1 MYFSTETPQTPQTEQ
16 TVRFEV
22 PRDATAGYVN
32 NQRETFEFQFDGV
45 LRPDAGQDEVF
56 DRVAAKPVLGALDGL
71 NGTVFAYGQTG
82 SGKTFTIT
90 GGAERYVDRGI
101 VPRAVTRLFS
111 EITKRAN
118 DGATYE
124 VTVSY
129 VEVYNDQAYDLL
141 FDAVEN
147 EARSGVDDRAR
158 ETTTK
163 RGETPKDTSDVLN
176 TRVLNT
182 RSPNLNPNDSSSSFL
197 PKVALLEDDDG
208 VIHARGCSAHRAGS
222 EEEALNLLF
231 LGDVN
236 RAVAETPMN
245 LQSSRSH
252 CVFTMLVE
260 RREPGA
266 LTVRRGKLNLVDL
279 AGSERIGKSGVG
291 GGALREAKH
300 INLSLHALEKVVVAL
315 SDGDPHVP
323 YRDSVMTM
331 LLKDS
336 LGGNCAT
343 AMVATVS
350 PEFEHVFEGIST
362 CRFALRIASV
372 RNFQFANE
380 ETDPKLVIKRL
391 REENRALREELKLAR
406 GDADGGRE
414 TLTESEL
421 ARLRGDVE
429 RFCGD
434 DDAPPEALDLGGSVL
449 KIRAAM
455 GFFRKLVN
463 AARASGCTKPS
474 HGVYETGTNDND
486 NESTEAA
493 RLADVVRRRDDEI
506 KALVAMLEKRD
517 AGKTPPEATRRVS
530 TLGGS
535 DAGTGDEPSS
545 SISAKPPVKP
555 STPEATPEATL
566 HLPPRRR
573 FADRNAAFEHFK
585 RAHAARGAVEAN
597 KKTLREQ
604 YATAKKLG
612 EAVNA
617 SRTAIASMKS
627 DIEKARV
634 KRAFFAEE
642 PTACDTGDHAHDE
655 TRTAYGDSNET
666 RALLQKVDEEKRAY
680 KKNYDALRDL
690 KKEIERVQSMLE
702 RSRGR
707 VMREFEDWFGEG
719 DSDGTRDAGDGDAG
733 VPSTGNAEAD
743 ADIAAFYAARRKLL
757 RSSREPSSRGSSRG
771 GSSSRGSSESS
782 FGVLEQ

>member
-1 MYFSTETPQTPQTEQ
+1 M
-16 TVRFEV
+16 
-22 PRDATAGYVN
+22 
-32 NQRETFEFQFDGV
+32 
-45 LRPDAGQDEVF
+45 F
-56 DRVAAKPVLGALDGL
+56 DRVAAKPTLGALDGL

-90 GGAERYVDRGI
+90 GGTERYVDRGI
-101 VPRAVTRLFS
+101 VPRAVTKLFS
-111 EITKRAN
+111 EIARRAN

-141 FDAVEN
+141 FDGAN
-147 EARSGVDDRAR
+147 GGSGDDR
-158 ETTTK
+158 
-163 RGETPKDTSDVLN
+163 RGETPNDDADVLN
-176 TRVLNT
+176 TRVHT
-182 RSPNLNPNDSSSSFL
+182 HPKNDSSSFL

-208 VIHARGCSAHRAGS
+208 VIHARGRSAHRAGS

-252 CVFTMLVE
+252 CVFTMVVE

-279 AGSERIGKSGVG
+279 AGSERVGKSGVEEL
-291 GGALREAKH
+291 GALREAKH

-350 PEFEHVFEGIST
+350 PEFEHVFESIST

-372 RNFQFANE
+372 RNALLVNE

-406 GDADGGRE
+406 GDADGGRDA
-414 TLTESEL
+414 LSESEL

-434 DDAPPEALDLGGSVL
+434 DDAAEALDLGGSML
-449 KIRAAM
+449 KIRAAL
-455 GFFRKLVN
+455 GVFRELVN
-463 AARASGCTKPS
+463 AARASGGRS
-474 HGVYETGTNDND
+474 RVYENETACTNDD
-486 NESTEAA
+486 VERTSEAAEAA
-493 RLADVVRRRDDEI
+493 RLADVVRRRDEEI
-506 KALVAMLEKRD
+506 KALVAMLEKR
-517 AGKTPPEATRRVS
+517 ASLPATTSVS
-530 TLGGS
+530 TLG
-535 DAGTGDEPSS
+535 DVLRGTGDEPDVSK
-545 SISAKPPVKP
+545 ISGAPAKP
-555 STPEATPEATL
+555 STPEASSEPN
-566 HLPPRRR
+566 LPPRRR

-634 KRAFFAEE
+634 KRAFFAE
-642 PTACDTGDHAHDE
+642 PTACATGDHAHDSS
-655 TRTAYGDSNET
+655 TGGDSNET
-666 RALLQKVDEEKRAY
+666 RALLRKVDEEKRAY

-719 DSDGTRDAGDGDAG
+719 DSDGTRDGDAEDGNAGDPSTGNAGDGDAG

-771 GSSSRGSSESS
+771 GSSSRGSSEVSS
-782 FGVLEQ
+782 W

>member
-1 MYFSTETPQTPQTEQ
+1 M
-16 TVRFEV
+16 
-22 PRDATAGYVN
+22 
-32 NQRETFEFQFDGV
+32 

-56 DRVAAKPVLGALDGL
+56 DRVAAKPTLGALDGL

-90 GGAERYVDRGI
+90 GGTERYVDRGI
-101 VPRAVTRLFS
+101 VPRAVTKLFS
-111 EITKRAN
+111 EIARRAN

-141 FDAVEN
+141 FDGAN
-147 EARSGVDDRAR
+147 GGSGDDR
-158 ETTTK
+158 
-163 RGETPKDTSDVLN
+163 RGETPNDDADVLN
-176 TRVLNT
+176 TRVHT
-182 RSPNLNPNDSSSSFL
+182 HPKNDSSSFL

-208 VIHARGCSAHRAGS
+208 VIHARGRSAHRAGS

-252 CVFTMLVE
+252 CVFTMVVE

-279 AGSERIGKSGVG
+279 AGSERVGKSGVEEL
-291 GGALREAKH
+291 GALREAKH

-350 PEFEHVFEGIST
+350 PEFEHVFESIST

-372 RNFQFANE
+372 RNALLVNE

-406 GDADGGRE
+406 GDADGGRDA
-414 TLTESEL
+414 LSESEL

-434 DDAPPEALDLGGSVL
+434 DDAAEPDLGGSML
-449 KIRAAM
+449 KIRAAL
-455 GFFRKLVN
+455 GVFRELVN
-463 AARASGCTKPS
+463 AARASGGRS
-474 HGVYETGTNDND
+474 RVYENETACTNDD
-486 NESTEAA
+486 VERTSEAAEAA
-493 RLADVVRRRDDEI
+493 RLADVVRRRDEEI
-506 KALVAMLEKRD
+506 KALVATLEKRASLPSHD
-517 AGKTPPEATRRVS
+517 APRVS
-530 TLGGS
+530 TLG
-535 DAGTGDEPSS
+535 DVLRGTGDEPDVSE
-545 SISAKPPVKP
+545 ISGAPAKP
-555 STPEATPEATL
+555 STPEASSEPN
-566 HLPPRRR
+566 LPPRRR

-634 KRAFFAEE
+634 KRAFFAE
-642 PTACDTGDHAHDE
+642 PTACATGDHAHDSS
-655 TRTAYGDSNET
+655 TGGDSNET
-666 RALLQKVDEEKRAY
+666 RALLRKVDEEKRAY

-719 DSDGTRDAGDGDAG
+719 DSDGTRDGDAGDGNAGDPSTGNAGDGDAG

-771 GSSSRGSSESS
+771 GSSSRGSSEVSS
-782 FGVLEQ
+782 W

>member
-1 MYFSTETPQTPQTEQ
+1 M
-16 TVRFEV
+16 
-22 PRDATAGYVN
+22 
-32 NQRETFEFQFDGV
+32 
-45 LRPDAGQDEVF
+45 F
-56 DRVAAKPVLGALDGL
+56 DRVAAKPTLGALDGL

-90 GGAERYVDRGI
+90 GGTERYVDRGI
-101 VPRAVTRLFS
+101 VPRAVTKLFS
-111 EITKRAN
+111 EIARRAN

-141 FDAVEN
+141 FDGAN
-147 EARSGVDDRAR
+147 GGSGDDR
-158 ETTTK
+158 
-163 RGETPKDTSDVLN
+163 RGETPNDDADVLN
-176 TRVLNT
+176 TRVHT
-182 RSPNLNPNDSSSSFL
+182 HPKNDSSSFL

-208 VIHARGCSAHRAGS
+208 VIHARGRSAHRAGS

-252 CVFTMLVE
+252 CVFTMVVE

-279 AGSERIGKSGVG
+279 AGSERVGKSGVG

-350 PEFEHVFEGIST
+350 PEFEHVFESIST

-372 RNFQFANE
+372 RNALLVNE

-406 GDADGGRE
+406 GDADGGRDA
-414 TLTESEL
+414 LSESEL

-434 DDAPPEALDLGGSVL
+434 DDAAEALDLGGSML
-449 KIRAAM
+449 KIRAAL
-455 GFFRKLVN
+455 GVFRELVN
-463 AARASGCTKPS
+463 AARASGGRS
-474 HGVYETGTNDND
+474 RVYENETACTNDD
-486 NESTEAA
+486 VERTSEAAEAA
-493 RLADVVRRRDDEI
+493 RLADVVRRRDEEI
-506 KALVAMLEKRD
+506 KALVAMLEKNASLPCHD
-517 AGKTPPEATRRVS
+517 APRVS
-530 TLGGS
+530 TLG
-535 DAGTGDEPSS
+535 DVLRGTGDEPDVSK
-545 SISAKPPVKP
+545 ISGAPAKP
-555 STPEATPEATL
+555 STPEASSEPN
-566 HLPPRRR
+566 LPPRRR

-634 KRAFFAEE
+634 KRAFFAE
-642 PTACDTGDHAHDE
+642 PTACATGDHAHDSS
-655 TRTAYGDSNET
+655 TGGDSNET
-666 RALLQKVDEEKRAY
+666 RALLRKVDEEKRAY

-719 DSDGTRDAGDGDAG
+719 DSDGTRDGDAGDGDAGVPSTGNAGDGDAG

-771 GSSSRGSSESS
+771 GSSSRGSSEVSS
-782 FGVLEQ
+782 W

>member
-1 MYFSTETPQTPQTEQ
+1 M
-16 TVRFEV
+16 
-22 PRDATAGYVN
+22 
-32 NQRETFEFQFDGV
+32 
-45 LRPDAGQDEVF
+45 F
-56 DRVAAKPVLGALDGL
+56 DRVAAKPTLGALDGL

-90 GGAERYVDRGI
+90 GGTERYVDRGI
-101 VPRAVTRLFS
+101 VPRAVTKLFS
-111 EITKRAN
+111 EIARRAN

-141 FDAVEN
+141 FDGAN
-147 EARSGVDDRAR
+147 GGSGDDR
-158 ETTTK
+158 
-163 RGETPKDTSDVLN
+163 RGETPNDDADVLN
-176 TRVLNT
+176 TRVHT
-182 RSPNLNPNDSSSSFL
+182 HPKNDSSSFL

-208 VIHARGCSAHRAGS
+208 VIHARGRSAHRAGS

-252 CVFTMLVE
+252 CVFTMVVE

-279 AGSERIGKSGVG
+279 AGSERVGKSGVEEL
-291 GGALREAKH
+291 GALREAKH

-350 PEFEHVFEGIST
+350 PEFEHVFESIST

-372 RNFQFANE
+372 RNALLVNE

-406 GDADGGRE
+406 GDADGGRDA
-414 TLTESEL
+414 LSESEL

-434 DDAPPEALDLGGSVL
+434 DDAAEALDLGGSML
-449 KIRAAM
+449 KIRAAL
-455 GFFRKLVN
+455 GVFRELVN
-463 AARASGCTKPS
+463 AARASGGRS
-474 HGVYETGTNDND
+474 RVYENETACTNDD
-486 NESTEAA
+486 VERTSEAAEAA
-493 RLADVVRRRDDEI
+493 RLADVVRRRDEEI
-506 KALVAMLEKRD
+506 KALVAMLEKRASLPKVSETFASESFD
-517 AGKTPPEATRRVS
+517 APRVS
-530 TLGGS
+530 TLG
-535 DAGTGDEPSS
+535 DVLRGTGDEPDVSK
-545 SISAKPPVKP
+545 ISGAPAKP
-555 STPEATPEATL
+555 STPEASSEPN
-566 HLPPRRR
+566 LPPRRR

-634 KRAFFAEE
+634 KRAFFAE
-642 PTACDTGDHAHDE
+642 PTACATGDHAYDSS
-655 TRTAYGDSNET
+655 TGGDSNET
-666 RALLQKVDEEKRAY
+666 RALLRKVDEEKRAY

-719 DSDGTRDAGDGDAG
+719 DSDGTRDGDAEDGNAGDPSTGNAGDGDAG

-771 GSSSRGSSESS
+771 GSSSRGSSEVSS
-782 FGVLEQ
+782 W

>member
-1 MYFSTETPQTPQTEQ
+1 M
-16 TVRFEV
+16 
-22 PRDATAGYVN
+22 
-32 NQRETFEFQFDGV
+32 
-45 LRPDAGQDEVF
+45 F
-56 DRVAAKPVLGALDGL
+56 DRVAAKPTLGALDGL

-90 GGAERYVDRGI
+90 GGTERYVDRGI
-101 VPRAVTRLFS
+101 VPRAVTKLFS
-111 EITKRAN
+111 EIARRAN

-141 FDAVEN
+141 FDGAN
-147 EARSGVDDRAR
+147 GGSGDDR
-158 ETTTK
+158 
-163 RGETPKDTSDVLN
+163 RGETPNDDADVLN
-176 TRVLNT
+176 TRVHT
-182 RSPNLNPNDSSSSFL
+182 HPKNDSSSFL

-208 VIHARGCSAHRAGS
+208 VIHARGRSAHRAGS

-252 CVFTMLVE
+252 CVFTMVVE

-279 AGSERIGKSGVG
+279 AGSERVGKSGVEEL
-291 GGALREAKH
+291 GALREAKH

-350 PEFEHVFEGIST
+350 PEFEHVFESIST

-372 RNFQFANE
+372 RNALLVNE

-406 GDADGGRE
+406 GDADGGRDA
-414 TLTESEL
+414 LSESEL

-434 DDAPPEALDLGGSVL
+434 DDAAEPDLGGSML
-449 KIRAAM
+449 KIRAAL
-455 GFFRKLVN
+455 GVFRELVN
-463 AARASGCTKPS
+463 AARASGGRS
-474 HGVYETGTNDND
+474 RVYENETACTNDD
-486 NESTEAA
+486 VERTSEAAEAA
-493 RLADVVRRRDDEI
+493 RLADVVRRRDEEI
-506 KALVAMLEKRD
+506 KALVAMLEKR
-517 AGKTPPEATRRVS
+517 ASLPATTSVS
-530 TLGGS
+530 TLG
-535 DAGTGDEPSS
+535 DVLRGTGDEPDVSK
-545 SISAKPPVKP
+545 ISGAPAKP
-555 STPEATPEATL
+555 STPEASSEPN
-566 HLPPRRR
+566 LPPRRR

-634 KRAFFAEE
+634 KRAFFAE
-642 PTACDTGDHAHDE
+642 PTACATGDHAHDSS
-655 TRTAYGDSNET
+655 TGGDSNET
-666 RALLQKVDEEKRAY
+666 RALLRKVDEEKRAY

-719 DSDGTRDAGDGDAG
+719 DSDGTRDGDAGDGNAGDPSTGNAGDGDAG

-771 GSSSRGSSESS
+771 GSSSRGSSEVSS
-782 FGVLEQ
+782 W

>member
-1 MYFSTETPQTPQTEQ
+1 M
-16 TVRFEV
+16 
-22 PRDATAGYVN
+22 
-32 NQRETFEFQFDGV
+32 
-45 LRPDAGQDEVF
+45 F

-158 ETTTK
+158 ETTK
-163 RGETPKDTSDVLN
+163 DARETPKDTADVLN

-182 RSPNLNPNDSSSSFL
+182 RPPNLVQESFL

-279 AGSERIGKSGVG
+279 AGSERVGKSGVG

-535 DAGTGDEPSS
+535 ETLGTGDEPSS
-545 SISAKPPVKP
+545 TLIKP

-655 TRTAYGDSNET
+655 MRTAYGDSNET

-733 VPSTGNAEAD
+733 DGDAGVPSTGNAEAD

>member
-1 MYFSTETPQTPQTEQ
+1 M
-16 TVRFEV
+16 
-22 PRDATAGYVN
+22 
-32 NQRETFEFQFDGV
+32 
-45 LRPDAGQDEVF
+45 F
-56 DRVAAKPVLGALDGL
+56 DRVAAKPTLGALDGL

-90 GGAERYVDRGI
+90 GGTERYVDRGI
-101 VPRAVTRLFS
+101 VPRAVTKLFS
-111 EITKRAN
+111 EIARRAN

-141 FDAVEN
+141 FDGAN
-147 EARSGVDDRAR
+147 GGSGDDR
-158 ETTTK
+158 
-163 RGETPKDTSDVLN
+163 RGETPNDDADVLN
-176 TRVLNT
+176 TRVHT
-182 RSPNLNPNDSSSSFL
+182 HPKNDSSSFL

-208 VIHARGCSAHRAGS
+208 VIHARGRSAHRAGS

-252 CVFTMLVE
+252 CVFTMVVE

-279 AGSERIGKSGVG
+279 AGSERVGKSGVEEL
-291 GGALREAKH
+291 GALREAKH

-350 PEFEHVFEGIST
+350 PEFEHVFESIST

-372 RNFQFANE
+372 RNALLVNE

-406 GDADGGRE
+406 GDADGGRDA
-414 TLTESEL
+414 LSESEL

-434 DDAPPEALDLGGSVL
+434 DDAAEALDLGGSML
-449 KIRAAM
+449 KIRAAL
-455 GFFRKLVN
+455 GVFRELVN
-463 AARASGCTKPS
+463 AARASGGRS
-474 HGVYETGTNDND
+474 RVYENETACTNDD
-486 NESTEAA
+486 VERTSEAA
-493 RLADVVRRRDDEI
+493 EAVRLADVVRRRDEEI
-506 KALVAMLEKRD
+506 KALVAMLEKR
-517 AGKTPPEATRRVS
+517 ASLPATTSVS
-530 TLGGS
+530 TLG
-535 DAGTGDEPSS
+535 DVLRGTGDEPDVSK
-545 SISAKPPVKP
+545 ISGAPAKP
-555 STPEATPEATL
+555 STPEASSEPN
-566 HLPPRRR
+566 LPPRRR

-634 KRAFFAEE
+634 KRAFFAE
-642 PTACDTGDHAHDE
+642 PTACATGDHAHDSS
-655 TRTAYGDSNET
+655 TGGDSNET
-666 RALLQKVDEEKRAY
+666 RALLRKVDEEKRAY

-719 DSDGTRDAGDGDAG
+719 DSDGTRDGDAEDGNAGDPSTGNAGDGDAG

-771 GSSSRGSSESS
+771 GSSSRGSSEVSS
-782 FGVLEQ
+782 W

>member
-1 MYFSTETPQTPQTEQ
+1 M
-16 TVRFEV
+16 
-22 PRDATAGYVN
+22 
-32 NQRETFEFQFDGV
+32 

-56 DRVAAKPVLGALDGL
+56 DRVAAKPTLGALDGL

-90 GGAERYVDRGI
+90 GGTERYVDRGI
-101 VPRAVTRLFS
+101 VPRAVTKLFS
-111 EITKRAN
+111 EIARRAN

-141 FDAVEN
+141 FDGAN
-147 EARSGVDDRAR
+147 GGSGDDR
-158 ETTTK
+158 
-163 RGETPKDTSDVLN
+163 RGETPNDDADVLN
-176 TRVLNT
+176 TRVHT
-182 RSPNLNPNDSSSSFL
+182 HPKNDSSSFL

-208 VIHARGCSAHRAGS
+208 VIHARGRSAHRAGS

-252 CVFTMLVE
+252 CVFTMVVE

-279 AGSERIGKSGVG
+279 AGSERVGKSGVG

-350 PEFEHVFEGIST
+350 PEFEHVFESIST

-372 RNFQFANE
+372 RNALLVNE

-406 GDADGGRE
+406 GDADGGRDA
-414 TLTESEL
+414 LSESEL

-434 DDAPPEALDLGGSVL
+434 DDAAEALDLGGSML
-449 KIRAAM
+449 KIRAAL
-455 GFFRKLVN
+455 GVFRELVN
-463 AARASGCTKPS
+463 AARASGGRS
-474 HGVYETGTNDND
+474 HVYENETACTNDD
-486 NESTEAA
+486 VERTSEAAEAA
-493 RLADVVRRRDDEI
+493 RLADVVRRRDEEI
-506 KALVAMLEKRD
+506 KALVAMLEKRASLPKVSETFASESFD
-517 AGKTPPEATRRVS
+517 APRVS
-530 TLGGS
+530 TLG
-535 DAGTGDEPSS
+535 DVLRGTGDEPDEIK
-545 SISAKPPVKP
+545 ISGAPAKP
-555 STPEATPEATL
+555 STPEASSEPN
-566 HLPPRRR
+566 LPPRRR

-634 KRAFFAEE
+634 KRAFFAE
-642 PTACDTGDHAHDE
+642 PTACATGDHAHDSS
-655 TRTAYGDSNET
+655 TGGDSNET
-666 RALLQKVDEEKRAY
+666 RALLRKVDEEKRAY

-719 DSDGTRDAGDGDAG
+719 DSDGTRDGDAGDGNAGDPSTGNAGDGDAG

-771 GSSSRGSSESS
+771 GSSSRGSSEVSS
-782 FGVLEQ
+782 W

>member
-1 MYFSTETPQTPQTEQ
+1 M
-16 TVRFEV
+16 
-22 PRDATAGYVN
+22 
-32 NQRETFEFQFDGV
+32 
-45 LRPDAGQDEVF
+45 F
-56 DRVAAKPVLGALDGL
+56 DRVAAKPTLGALDGL

-90 GGAERYVDRGI
+90 GGTERYVDRGI
-101 VPRAVTRLFS
+101 VPRAVTKLFS
-111 EITKRAN
+111 EIARRAN

-141 FDAVEN
+141 FDGAN
-147 EARSGVDDRAR
+147 GGSGDDR
-158 ETTTK
+158 
-163 RGETPKDTSDVLN
+163 RGETPNDDADVLN
-176 TRVLNT
+176 TRVHT
-182 RSPNLNPNDSSSSFL
+182 HPKNDSSSFL

-208 VIHARGCSAHRAGS
+208 VIHARGRSAHRAGS

-252 CVFTMLVE
+252 CVFTMVVE

-279 AGSERIGKSGVG
+279 AGSERVGKSGVEEL
-291 GGALREAKH
+291 GALREAKY

-350 PEFEHVFEGIST
+350 PEFEHVFESIST

-372 RNFQFANE
+372 RNALLVNE

-406 GDADGGRE
+406 GDADGGRDA
-414 TLTESEL
+414 LSESEL

-434 DDAPPEALDLGGSVL
+434 DDAAEALDLGGSML
-449 KIRAAM
+449 KIRAAL
-455 GFFRKLVN
+455 GVFRELVN
-463 AARASGCTKPS
+463 AARASGGRS
-474 HGVYETGTNDND
+474 HVYENETACTNDD
-486 NESTEAA
+486 VERTSEAAEAA
-493 RLADVVRRRDDEI
+493 RLADVVRRRDEEI
-506 KALVAMLEKRD
+506 KALVAMLEKNASLPCHD
-517 AGKTPPEATRRVS
+517 APRVS
-530 TLGGS
+530 TLG
-535 DAGTGDEPSS
+535 DVLRGTGDEPDEIK
-545 SISAKPPVKP
+545 ISGAPAKP
-555 STPEATPEATL
+555 STPEASSEPN
-566 HLPPRRR
+566 LPPRRR

-634 KRAFFAEE
+634 KRAFFAE
-642 PTACDTGDHAHDE
+642 PTACATGDHAHDSS
-655 TRTAYGDSNET
+655 TGGDSNET
-666 RALLQKVDEEKRAY
+666 RALLRKVDEEKRAY

-719 DSDGTRDAGDGDAG
+719 DSDGTRDGDAGDGNAGDPSTGNAGDGDAG

-771 GSSSRGSSESS
+771 GSSSRGSSEVSS
-782 FGVLEQ
+782 W

>member
-1 MYFSTETPQTPQTEQ
+1 
-16 TVRFEV
+16 
-22 PRDATAGYVN
+22 
-32 NQRETFEFQFDGV
+32 
-45 LRPDAGQDEVF
+45 VF
-56 DRVAAKPVLGALDGL
+56 DRVAAKPTLGALDGL

-90 GGAERYVDRGI
+90 GGTERYVDRGI
-101 VPRAVTRLFS
+101 VPRAVTKLFS
-111 EITKRAN
+111 EIARRAN

-141 FDAVEN
+141 FDGAN
-147 EARSGVDDRAR
+147 GGSGDDR
-158 ETTTK
+158 
-163 RGETPKDTSDVLN
+163 RGETPNDDADVLN
-176 TRVLNT
+176 TRVHT
-182 RSPNLNPNDSSSSFL
+182 HPKNDSSSFL

-208 VIHARGCSAHRAGS
+208 VIHARGRSAHRAGS

-252 CVFTMLVE
+252 CVFTMVVE

-279 AGSERIGKSGVG
+279 AGSERVGKSGVEEL
-291 GGALREAKH
+291 GALREAKH

-350 PEFEHVFEGIST
+350 PEFEHVFESIST

-372 RNFQFANE
+372 RNALLVNE

-406 GDADGGRE
+406 GDADGGRDA
-414 TLTESEL
+414 LSESEL

-434 DDAPPEALDLGGSVL
+434 DDAAEALDLGGSML
-449 KIRAAM
+449 KIRAAL
-455 GFFRKLVN
+455 GVFRELVN
-463 AARASGCTKPS
+463 AARASGGRS
-474 HGVYETGTNDND
+474 RVYENETACTNDD
-486 NESTEAA
+486 VERTSEAAEAA
-493 RLADVVRRRDDEI
+493 RLADVVRRRDEEI
-506 KALVAMLEKRD
+506 KALVAMLEKRASLPKVSETFASESFD
-517 AGKTPPEATRRVS
+517 APRVS
-530 TLGGS
+530 TLG
-535 DAGTGDEPSS
+535 DVLRGTGDEPDEIK
-545 SISAKPPVKP
+545 ISGAPAKP
-555 STPEATPEATL
+555 STPEASSEPN
-566 HLPPRRR
+566 LPPRRR

-634 KRAFFAEE
+634 KRAFFAE
-642 PTACDTGDHAHDE
+642 PTACATGDHAHDSS
-655 TRTAYGDSNET
+655 TGGDSNET
-666 RALLQKVDEEKRAY
+666 RALLRKVDEEKRAY

-719 DSDGTRDAGDGDAG
+719 DSDGTRDGDAGDGNAGDPSTGNAGDGDAG

-771 GSSSRGSSESS
+771 GSSSRGSSEVSS
-782 FGVLEQ
+782 W

>member
-1 MYFSTETPQTPQTEQ
+1 M
-16 TVRFEV
+16 
-22 PRDATAGYVN
+22 
-32 NQRETFEFQFDGV
+32 

-56 DRVAAKPVLGALDGL
+56 DRVAAKPTLGALDGL

-90 GGAERYVDRGI
+90 GGTERYVDRGI

-111 EITKRAN
+111 EIARRAN

-141 FDAVEN
+141 FDGAN
-147 EARSGVDDRAR
+147 GGSDGD
-158 ETTTK
+158 ET
-163 RGETPKDTSDVLN
+163 RGETPNDETDVLN
-176 TRVLNT
+176 TRVHTHPKNEKT
-182 RSPNLNPNDSSSSFL
+182 FL

-208 VIHARGCSAHRAGS
+208 VIHARGRSAHRAGS

-252 CVFTMLVE
+252 CVFTMAVE

-279 AGSERIGKSGVG
+279 AGSERVGKSGVG
-291 GGALREAKH
+291 VGALREAKH

-350 PEFEHVFEGIST
+350 PEFEHVFESIST

-372 RNFQFANE
+372 RNALLVNE

-406 GDADGGRE
+406 GDADGGRDA
-414 TLTESEL
+414 LSESEL

-434 DDAPPEALDLGGSVL
+434 DDAAEPDLGGSML
-449 KIRAAM
+449 KIRAAL
-455 GFFRKLVN
+455 GVFRELVN
-463 AARASGCTKPS
+463 AARASGGRS
-474 HGVYETGTNDND
+474 RVYENETACTNDD
-486 NESTEAA
+486 VERTSEAAEAA

-506 KALVAMLEKRD
+506 KALVAMLEKNASLPSFD
-517 AGKTPPEATRRVS
+517 APRVS
-530 TLGGS
+530 TLG
-535 DAGTGDEPSS
+535 DVLRGTGDEPDESK
-545 SISAKPPVKP
+545 ISGAPAKP
-555 STPEATPEATL
+555 STPEASSEPN
-566 HLPPRRR
+566 LPPRRR

-634 KRAFFAEE
+634 KRAFFAE
-642 PTACDTGDHAHDE
+642 PTACATGDHAHDSS
-655 TRTAYGDSNET
+655 TGGDSNET
-666 RALLQKVDEEKRAY
+666 RALLRKVDEEKRAY

-719 DSDGTRDAGDGDAG
+719 DSDGTRDGDAGDGNAGDPSTRNAGDGDAGVPSTGNAGDGDAG

-771 GSSSRGSSESS
+771 GSSSRGSSEVSS
-782 FGVLEQ
+782 W

>member
-32 NQRETFEFQFDGV
+32 NQRETFQFQFDGV

-56 DRVAAKPVLGALDGL
+56 DRVAAEPVLGALDGL

-101 VPRAVTRLFS
+101 VPRAVTKLFS

-147 EARSGVDDRAR
+147 GVDHGVDRAR
-158 ETTTK
+158 ETTK
-163 RGETPKDTSDVLN
+163 RGETPRDTADVLN
-176 TRVLNT
+176 TRVNT
-182 RSPNLNPNDSSSSFL
+182 RSSNLVQESFL

-252 CVFTMLVE
+252 CVFTMAVE

-279 AGSERIGKSGVG
+279 AGSERVGKSGVG

-421 ARLRGDVE
+421 ARLRSDVE

-434 DDAPPEALDLGGSVL
+434 DDALPEALDLGGSVL

-463 AARASGCTKPS
+463 AARASGCTK
-474 HGVYETGTNDND
+474 TGTNDEVESHGG
-486 NESTEAA
+486 ESTEAA

-506 KALVAMLEKRD
+506 KALVAMLEKR
-517 AGKTPPEATRRVS
+517 ASLQANSLTEATRRVS

-535 DAGTGDEPSS
+535 ETLGTGDEPSS
-545 SISAKPPVKP
+545 TLIKP

-627 DIEKARV
+627 DIENARV
-634 KRAFFAEE
+634 KRAFFAE
-642 PTACDTGDHAHDE
+642 PTACDTGDHAHDSS
-655 TRTAYGDSNET
+655 TGGDSNET
-666 RALLQKVDEEKRAY
+666 RALLRKVDEEKRAY

-733 VPSTGNAEAD
+733 DGDAGGGDAGVPSTGNAEAD

>member
-1 MYFSTETPQTPQTEQ
+1 M
-16 TVRFEV
+16 
-22 PRDATAGYVN
+22 
-32 NQRETFEFQFDGV
+32 
-45 LRPDAGQDEVF
+45 F
-56 DRVAAKPVLGALDGL
+56 DRVAAKPTLGALDGL

-90 GGAERYVDRGI
+90 GGTERYVDRGI
-101 VPRAVTRLFS
+101 VPRAVTKLFS
-111 EITKRAN
+111 EIARRAN

-141 FDAVEN
+141 FDGAN
-147 EARSGVDDRAR
+147 GGSGDDR
-158 ETTTK
+158 
-163 RGETPKDTSDVLN
+163 RGETPNDDADVLN
-176 TRVLNT
+176 TRVHT
-182 RSPNLNPNDSSSSFL
+182 HPKNDSSSFL

-208 VIHARGCSAHRAGS
+208 VIHARGRSAHRAGS

-252 CVFTMLVE
+252 CVFTMVVE

-279 AGSERIGKSGVG
+279 AGSERVGKSGVG

-350 PEFEHVFEGIST
+350 PEFEHVFESIST

-372 RNFQFANE
+372 RNALLVNE

-406 GDADGGRE
+406 GDADGGRDA
-414 TLTESEL
+414 LSESEL

-434 DDAPPEALDLGGSVL
+434 DDAAEALDLGGSML
-449 KIRAAM
+449 KIRAAL
-455 GFFRKLVN
+455 GVFRELVN
-463 AARASGCTKPS
+463 AARASRGRS
-474 HGVYETGTNDND
+474 HVYENETACTNDD
-486 NESTEAA
+486 VERTSEAAEAA
-493 RLADVVRRRDDEI
+493 RLADVVRRRDEEI
-506 KALVAMLEKRD
+506 KALVAMLEKRASLPKVSETFASESFD
-517 AGKTPPEATRRVS
+517 APRVS
-530 TLGGS
+530 TLG
-535 DAGTGDEPSS
+535 DVLRGTGDEPDEIK
-545 SISAKPPVKP
+545 ISGAPAKP
-555 STPEATPEATL
+555 STPEASSEPN
-566 HLPPRRR
+566 LPPRRR

-634 KRAFFAEE
+634 KRAFFAE
-642 PTACDTGDHAHDE
+642 PTACATGDHAHDSS
-655 TRTAYGDSNET
+655 TGGDSNET
-666 RALLQKVDEEKRAY
+666 RALLRKVDEEKRAY

-719 DSDGTRDAGDGDAG
+719 DSDGTRDGDAGDGNAGDPSTGNAGDGDAG

-771 GSSSRGSSESS
+771 GSSSRGSSEVSS
-782 FGVLEQ
+782 W

>member
-1 MYFSTETPQTPQTEQ
+1 M
-16 TVRFEV
+16 
-22 PRDATAGYVN
+22 
-32 NQRETFEFQFDGV
+32 
-45 LRPDAGQDEVF
+45 F
-56 DRVAAKPVLGALDGL
+56 DRVAAKPTLGALDGL

-90 GGAERYVDRGI
+90 GGTERYVDRGI
-101 VPRAVTRLFS
+101 VPRAVTKLFS
-111 EITKRAN
+111 EIARRAN

-141 FDAVEN
+141 FDGAN
-147 EARSGVDDRAR
+147 GGSGDDR
-158 ETTTK
+158 
-163 RGETPKDTSDVLN
+163 RGETPNDDADVLN
-176 TRVLNT
+176 TRVHT
-182 RSPNLNPNDSSSSFL
+182 HPKNDSSSFL

-208 VIHARGCSAHRAGS
+208 VIHARGRSAHRAGS

-252 CVFTMLVE
+252 CVFTMVVE

-279 AGSERIGKSGVG
+279 AGSERVGKSGVG

-350 PEFEHVFEGIST
+350 PEFEHVFESIST

-372 RNFQFANE
+372 RNALLVNE

-406 GDADGGRE
+406 GDADGGRDA
-414 TLTESEL
+414 LSESEL

-434 DDAPPEALDLGGSVL
+434 DDAAEALDLGGSML
-449 KIRAAM
+449 KIRAAL
-455 GFFRKLVN
+455 GVFRELVN
-463 AARASGCTKPS
+463 AARASGGRS
-474 HGVYETGTNDND
+474 RVYENETACTNDD
-486 NESTEAA
+486 VERTSEAAEAA
-493 RLADVVRRRDDEI
+493 RLADVVRRRDEEI
-506 KALVAMLEKRD
+506 KALVAMLEKRASLPKVSETFASESFD
-517 AGKTPPEATRRVS
+517 APRVS
-530 TLGGS
+530 TLG
-535 DAGTGDEPSS
+535 DVLRGTGDEPDEIK
-545 SISAKPPVKP
+545 ISGAPAKP
-555 STPEATPEATL
+555 STPEASSEPN
-566 HLPPRRR
+566 LPPRRR

-634 KRAFFAEE
+634 KRAFFAE
-642 PTACDTGDHAHDE
+642 PTACATGDHAHDSS
-655 TRTAYGDSNET
+655 TGGDSNET
-666 RALLQKVDEEKRAY
+666 RALLRKVDEEKRAY

-719 DSDGTRDAGDGDAG
+719 DSDGTRDGDAGDGNAGDPSTGNAGDGDAG

-771 GSSSRGSSESS
+771 GSSSRGSSEVSS
-782 FGVLEQ
+782 W

>member
-1 MYFSTETPQTPQTEQ
+1 M
-16 TVRFEV
+16 
-22 PRDATAGYVN
+22 
-32 NQRETFEFQFDGV
+32 
-45 LRPDAGQDEVF
+45 F

-101 VPRAVTRLFS
+101 VPRAVTKLFS

-141 FDAVEN
+141 FDGEN
-147 EARSGVDDRAR
+147 PRGSDGVDRA
-158 ETTTK
+158 ETTR
-163 RGETPKDTSDVLN
+163 RGETPKKDADVLN
-176 TRVLNT
+176 TRVNT
-182 RSPNLNPNDSSSSFL
+182 RSSNLNPNDDSSSFL

-252 CVFTMLVE
+252 CVFTMVVE

-279 AGSERIGKSGVG
+279 AGSERVGKSGVEEL
-291 GGALREAKH
+291 GALREAKH

-372 RNFQFANE
+372 RNSQTVNE

-414 TLTESEL
+414 TLSESEL
-421 ARLRGDVE
+421 ARLRSDVE

-434 DDAPPEALDLGGSVL
+434 DDALPEALDLGGSVL

-455 GFFRKLVN
+455 GFFRQLVN

-474 HGVYETGTNDND
+474 RVYETGTNDEVESHGG
-486 NESTEAA
+486 ESTEAA

-506 KALVAMLEKRD
+506 KALVAMLEKRESL
-517 AGKTPPEATRRVS
+517 PEATRRVS

-535 DAGTGDEPSS
+535 DTGTGDEPSS
-545 SISAKPPVKP
+545 ISAKPPAKP
-555 STPEATPEATL
+555 STPEATPEEL
-566 HLPPRRR
+566 RLPPRRR

-585 RAHAARGAVEAN
+585 RAHVARGAVEAN

-655 TRTAYGDSNET
+655 MRTAYGDSNET

-733 VPSTGNAEAD
+733 DGDAGVPSTGNAEAD

>member
-1 MYFSTETPQTPQTEQ
+1 M
-16 TVRFEV
+16 
-22 PRDATAGYVN
+22 
-32 NQRETFEFQFDGV
+32 
-45 LRPDAGQDEVF
+45 F
-56 DRVAAKPVLGALDGL
+56 DRVAAKPTLGALDGL

-90 GGAERYVDRGI
+90 GGTERYVDRGI
-101 VPRAVTRLFS
+101 VPRAVTKLFS
-111 EITKRAN
+111 EIARRAN

-141 FDAVEN
+141 FDGAN
-147 EARSGVDDRAR
+147 GGSGDDR
-158 ETTTK
+158 
-163 RGETPKDTSDVLN
+163 RGETPNDDADVLN
-176 TRVLNT
+176 TRVHT
-182 RSPNLNPNDSSSSFL
+182 HPKNDSSSFL

-208 VIHARGCSAHRAGS
+208 VIHARGRSAHRAGS

-252 CVFTMLVE
+252 CVFTMVVE

-279 AGSERIGKSGVG
+279 AGSERVGKSGVEEL
-291 GGALREAKH
+291 GALREAKH

-350 PEFEHVFEGIST
+350 PEFEHVFESIST

-372 RNFQFANE
+372 RNALLVNE

-406 GDADGGRE
+406 GDADGGRDA
-414 TLTESEL
+414 LSESEL

-434 DDAPPEALDLGGSVL
+434 DDAAEPDLGGSML
-449 KIRAAM
+449 KIRAAL
-455 GFFRKLVN
+455 GVFRELVN
-463 AARASGCTKPS
+463 AARASGGRS
-474 HGVYETGTNDND
+474 RVYENETACTNDD
-486 NESTEAA
+486 VERTSEAAEAA
-493 RLADVVRRRDDEI
+493 RLADVVRRRDEEI
-506 KALVAMLEKRD
+506 KALVAMLEKNASLPCHD
-517 AGKTPPEATRRVS
+517 APRVS
-530 TLGGS
+530 TLG
-535 DAGTGDEPSS
+535 DVLRGTGDEPDVSK
-545 SISAKPPVKP
+545 ISGAPAKP
-555 STPEATPEATL
+555 STPEASSEPN
-566 HLPPRRR
+566 LPPRRR

-634 KRAFFAEE
+634 KRAFFAE
-642 PTACDTGDHAHDE
+642 PTACATGDHAHDSS
-655 TRTAYGDSNET
+655 TGGDSNET
-666 RALLQKVDEEKRAY
+666 RALLRKVDEEKRAY

-719 DSDGTRDAGDGDAG
+719 DSDGTRDGDAGDGDAGVPSTGNAGDGDAG

-771 GSSSRGSSESS
+771 GSSSRGSSEVSS
-782 FGVLEQ
+782 W

>member
-1 MYFSTETPQTPQTEQ
+1 M
-16 TVRFEV
+16 
-22 PRDATAGYVN
+22 
-32 NQRETFEFQFDGV
+32 
-45 LRPDAGQDEVF
+45 F

-90 GGAERYVDRGI
+90 GGTERYVDRGI
-101 VPRAVTRLFS
+101 VPRAVTKLFS
-111 EITKRAN
+111 EIARRAN

-141 FDAVEN
+141 CDAGGGD
-147 EARSGVDDRAR
+147 AADDKKTAAASGSLTNDDA
-158 ETTTK
+158 
-163 RGETPKDTSDVLN
+163 
-176 TRVLNT
+176 
-182 RSPNLNPNDSSSSFL
+182 FL
-197 PKVALLEDDDG
+197 PKVTLLEADDG

-222 EEEALNLLF
+222 EEDALNLLF

-252 CVFTMLVE
+252 CVFTMAVE

-279 AGSERIGKSGVG
+279 AGSERVGKSGVG

-372 RNFQFANE
+372 RNSQTVNE

-414 TLTESEL
+414 TLSESEL
-421 ARLRGDVE
+421 ARLRSDVE

-434 DDAPPEALDLGGSVL
+434 DDALPEALDLGGSVL

-455 GFFRKLVN
+455 GFFRQLVN

-474 HGVYETGTNDND
+474 RVYETGTNDEVESHGG
-486 NESTEAA
+486 ESTEAA

-506 KALVAMLEKRD
+506 KALVAMLEKRESL
-517 AGKTPPEATRRVS
+517 PEATRRVS

-535 DAGTGDEPSS
+535 DTGTGDEPSS
-545 SISAKPPVKP
+545 ISAKPPAKP
-555 STPEATPEATL
+555 STPEATPEEL

-655 TRTAYGDSNET
+655 MRTAYGDSNET

-733 VPSTGNAEAD
+733 DGDAGDGDAGVPSTGNAEAD

-757 RSSREPSSRGSSRG
+757 RSSR
-771 GSSSRGSSESS
+771 GSSSRGSSRDGSASEGAGEGSS
-782 FGVLEQ
+782 R

>member
-1 MYFSTETPQTPQTEQ
+1 M
-16 TVRFEV
+16 
-22 PRDATAGYVN
+22 
-32 NQRETFEFQFDGV
+32 
-45 LRPDAGQDEVF
+45 F
-56 DRVAAKPVLGALDGL
+56 DRVAAKPTLGALDGL

-90 GGAERYVDRGI
+90 GGTERYVDRGI
-101 VPRAVTRLFS
+101 VPRAVTKLFS
-111 EITKRAN
+111 EIARRAN

-141 FDAVEN
+141 FDGAN
-147 EARSGVDDRAR
+147 GGSGDDR
-158 ETTTK
+158 
-163 RGETPKDTSDVLN
+163 RGETPNDDADVLN
-176 TRVLNT
+176 TRVHT
-182 RSPNLNPNDSSSSFL
+182 HPKNDSSSFL

-208 VIHARGCSAHRAGS
+208 VIHARGRSAHRAGS

-252 CVFTMLVE
+252 CVFTMVVE

-279 AGSERIGKSGVG
+279 AGSERVGKSGVEEL
-291 GGALREAKH
+291 GALREAKH

-350 PEFEHVFEGIST
+350 PEFEHVFESIST

-372 RNFQFANE
+372 RNALLVNE

-406 GDADGGRE
+406 GDADGGRDA
-414 TLTESEL
+414 LSESEL

-434 DDAPPEALDLGGSVL
+434 DDAAEPDLGGSML
-449 KIRAAM
+449 KIRAAL
-455 GFFRKLVN
+455 GVFRELVN
-463 AARASGCTKPS
+463 AARASGGRS
-474 HGVYETGTNDND
+474 RVYENETACTNDD
-486 NESTEAA
+486 VERTSEAA
-493 RLADVVRRRDDEI
+493 EAVRLADVVRRRDEEI
-506 KALVAMLEKRD
+506 KALVAMLEKR
-517 AGKTPPEATRRVS
+517 ASLPATTSVS
-530 TLGGS
+530 TLG
-535 DAGTGDEPSS
+535 DVLRGTGDEPDVSK
-545 SISAKPPVKP
+545 ISGAPAKP
-555 STPEATPEATL
+555 STPEASSEPN
-566 HLPPRRR
+566 LPPRRR

-634 KRAFFAEE
+634 KRAFFAE
-642 PTACDTGDHAHDE
+642 PTACATGDHAHDSS
-655 TRTAYGDSNET
+655 TGGDSNET
-666 RALLQKVDEEKRAY
+666 RALLRKVDEEKRAY
-680 KKNYDALRDL
+680 KENYDALRDL

-719 DSDGTRDAGDGDAG
+719 DSDGTRDGDAGDGNAGDPSTGNAGDGDAG

-771 GSSSRGSSESS
+771 GSSSRGSSEVSS
-782 FGVLEQ
+782 W

>member
-1 MYFSTETPQTPQTEQ
+1 M
-16 TVRFEV
+16 
-22 PRDATAGYVN
+22 
-32 NQRETFEFQFDGV
+32 
-45 LRPDAGQDEVF
+45 F
-56 DRVAAKPVLGALDGL
+56 DRVAAKPTLGALDGL

-90 GGAERYVDRGI
+90 GGTERYVDRGI
-101 VPRAVTRLFS
+101 VPRAVTKLFS
-111 EITKRAN
+111 EIARRAN

-141 FDAVEN
+141 FDGAN
-147 EARSGVDDRAR
+147 GGSGDDR
-158 ETTTK
+158 
-163 RGETPKDTSDVLN
+163 RGETPNDDADVLN
-176 TRVLNT
+176 TRVHT
-182 RSPNLNPNDSSSSFL
+182 HPKNDSSSFL

-208 VIHARGCSAHRAGS
+208 VIHARGRSAHRAGS

-252 CVFTMLVE
+252 CVFTMVVE

-279 AGSERIGKSGVG
+279 AGSERVGKSGVG

-350 PEFEHVFEGIST
+350 PEFEHVFESIST

-372 RNFQFANE
+372 RNALLVNE

-406 GDADGGRE
+406 GDADGGRDA
-414 TLTESEL
+414 LSESEL

-434 DDAPPEALDLGGSVL
+434 DDAAEALDLGGSML
-449 KIRAAM
+449 KIRAAL
-455 GFFRKLVN
+455 GVFRELVN
-463 AARASGCTKPS
+463 AARASGGRS
-474 HGVYETGTNDND
+474 RVYENETACTNDD
-486 NESTEAA
+486 VERTSEAAEAA
-493 RLADVVRRRDDEI
+493 RLADVVRRRDEEI
-506 KALVAMLEKRD
+506 KALVAMLEKR
-517 AGKTPPEATRRVS
+517 ASLPATTSVS
-530 TLGGS
+530 TLG
-535 DAGTGDEPSS
+535 DVLRGTGDEPDESK
-545 SISAKPPVKP
+545 ISGAPAKP
-555 STPEATPEATL
+555 STPEASSEP

-634 KRAFFAEE
+634 KRAFFAE
-642 PTACDTGDHAHDE
+642 PTACATGDHAYDSS
-655 TRTAYGDSNET
+655 TGGDSNET
-666 RALLQKVDEEKRAY
+666 RALLRKVDEEKRAY

-719 DSDGTRDAGDGDAG
+719 DSDGTRDGDAGDGDAG

-771 GSSSRGSSESS
+771 GSSSRGSSEVSS
-782 FGVLEQ
+782 W

>member
-1 MYFSTETPQTPQTEQ
+1 M
-16 TVRFEV
+16 
-22 PRDATAGYVN
+22 
-32 NQRETFEFQFDGV
+32 
-45 LRPDAGQDEVF
+45 F
-56 DRVAAKPVLGALDGL
+56 DRVAAKPTLGALDGL

-90 GGAERYVDRGI
+90 GGTERYVDRGI
-101 VPRAVTRLFS
+101 VPRAVTKLFS
-111 EITKRAN
+111 EIARRAN

-141 FDAVEN
+141 FDGAN
-147 EARSGVDDRAR
+147 GGSGDDR
-158 ETTTK
+158 
-163 RGETPKDTSDVLN
+163 RGETPNDDADVLN
-176 TRVLNT
+176 TRVHT
-182 RSPNLNPNDSSSSFL
+182 HPKNDSSSFL

-208 VIHARGCSAHRAGS
+208 VIHARGRSAHRAGS

-252 CVFTMLVE
+252 CVFTMVVE

-279 AGSERIGKSGVG
+279 AGSERVGKSGVEEL
-291 GGALREAKH
+291 GALREAKH

-350 PEFEHVFEGIST
+350 PEFEHVFESIST

-372 RNFQFANE
+372 RNALLVNE

-406 GDADGGRE
+406 GDADGGRDA
-414 TLTESEL
+414 LSESEL

-434 DDAPPEALDLGGSVL
+434 DDAAEPDLGGSML
-449 KIRAAM
+449 KIRAAL
-455 GFFRKLVN
+455 GVFRELVN
-463 AARASGCTKPS
+463 AARASGGRS
-474 HGVYETGTNDND
+474 HVYENETACTNDD
-486 NESTEAA
+486 VERTSEAAEAA
-493 RLADVVRRRDDEI
+493 RLADVVRRRDEEI
-506 KALVAMLEKRD
+506 KALVAMLEKRASLPKVSETFASESFD
-517 AGKTPPEATRRVS
+517 APRVS
-530 TLGGS
+530 TLG
-535 DAGTGDEPSS
+535 DVLRGTGDEPDVSK
-545 SISAKPPVKP
+545 ISGAPAKP
-555 STPEATPEATL
+555 STPEASSEPN
-566 HLPPRRR
+566 LPPRRR

-634 KRAFFAEE
+634 KRAFFAE
-642 PTACDTGDHAHDE
+642 PTACATGDHAHDSS
-655 TRTAYGDSNET
+655 TGGDSNET
-666 RALLQKVDEEKRAY
+666 RALLRKVDEEKRAY

-719 DSDGTRDAGDGDAG
+719 DSDGTRDGDAGDGNAGDPSTGNAGDGDAG

-771 GSSSRGSSESS
+771 GSSSRGSSEVSS
-782 FGVLEQ
+782 W